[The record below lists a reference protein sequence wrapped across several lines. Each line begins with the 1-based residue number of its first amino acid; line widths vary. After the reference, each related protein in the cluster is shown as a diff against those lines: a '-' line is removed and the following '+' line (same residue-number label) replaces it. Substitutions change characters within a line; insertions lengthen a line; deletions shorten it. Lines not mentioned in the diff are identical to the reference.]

1 MNRTKLVKNIEI
13 SCQELRAERNV
24 LLDQQNLHAPRLNA
38 YEIIRKNNT
47 EANLKL
53 VETTKRLNLL
63 TGEFKLLQ
71 DRLAM
76 EKKTPRT

>member
-1 MNRTKLVKNIEI
+1 M
-13 SCQELRAERNV
+13 ERNV

-53 VETTKRLNLL
+53 VETTK
-63 TGEFKLLQ
+63 G
-71 DRLAM
+71 
-76 EKKTPRT
+76 